1 MDRDDIIDIEENGID
16 IIQFKKATQLAKLQE
31 ELVRAAFLGDGR
43 QAFVGGQKNPEHI
56 DPEHVRPIVTDDD
69 LYTIKVTSANWKS
82 VVDDVQM
89 ILPVYQG
96 SGSPSLFIN
105 PFDLAKLKTL
115 KNANGSYLYG
125 GSADANRIPTNDQIA
140 AYFGCTEV
148 VDYYPLPQGQF
159 VIGNLSDYVFGTS
172 KGGQVA
178 TFEQF
183 DIDFNQQKYLTEVR
197 VSGAIQTPK
206 SFIVVNVTDK
216 AENTAGANAL
226 KFNKTGLKDTPSFT
240 VDSAKDGTKPGP
252 KYASTDS
259 GSKKPAPSK
268 PDQGGAGAAPGVGG
282 GSAGGGASSPSTSQT
297 PGK

>member
-1 MDRDDIIDIEENGID
+1 M
-16 IIQFKKATQLAKLQE
+16 
-31 ELVRAAFLGDGR
+31 
-43 QAFVGGQKNPEHI
+43 
-56 DPEHVRPIVTDDD
+56 
-69 LYTIKVTSANWKS
+69 
-82 VVDDVQM
+82 
-89 ILPVYQG
+89 
-96 SGSPSLFIN
+96 
-105 PFDLAKLKTL
+105 
-115 KNANGSYLYG
+115 YG

-148 VDYYPLPQGQF
+148 VDYYPLPQGTL

-216 AENTAGANAL
+216 AENTAGKEAL
-226 KFNKTGLKDTPSFT
+226 KFKTTGLKDSPSFT

-252 KYASTDS
+252 KYASTDT
-259 GSKKPAPSK
+259 GSKKPATK
-268 PDQGGAGAAPGVGG
+268 PQPGAGAAPGVGG
-282 GSAGGGASSPSTSQT
+282 GSAGGAGAPSGSTNSSGGSQT
-297 PGK
+297 QQGK

>member
-1 MDRDDIIDIEENGID
+1 M
-16 IIQFKKATQLAKLQE
+16 
-31 ELVRAAFLGDGR
+31 
-43 QAFVGGQKNPEHI
+43 
-56 DPEHVRPIVTDDD
+56 
-69 LYTIKVTSANWKS
+69 
-82 VVDDVQM
+82 
-89 ILPVYQG
+89 
-96 SGSPSLFIN
+96 
-105 PFDLAKLKTL
+105 
-115 KNANGSYLYG
+115 YG

-226 KFNKTGLKDTPSFT
+226 KFTTTGLKDSPSFT

-252 KYASTDS
+252 KYASTDT

-268 PDQGGAGAAPGVGG
+268 PNQGGGSAAPGAGVAPGGAGASG
-282 GSAGGGASSPSTSQT
+282 STSSNPSQQ
-297 PGK
+297 GK

>member
-1 MDRDDIIDIEENGID
+1 M
-16 IIQFKKATQLAKLQE
+16 
-31 ELVRAAFLGDGR
+31 
-43 QAFVGGQKNPEHI
+43 
-56 DPEHVRPIVTDDD
+56 
-69 LYTIKVTSANWKS
+69 
-82 VVDDVQM
+82 
-89 ILPVYQG
+89 
-96 SGSPSLFIN
+96 
-105 PFDLAKLKTL
+105 
-115 KNANGSYLYG
+115 YG

-226 KFNKTGLKDTPSFT
+226 KFQTTGLKDTPSFT

-268 PDQGGAGAAPGVGG
+268 PGQGGAGAAPGVGG
-282 GSAGGGASSPSTSQT
+282 GAGAPSGGASSSGASQQ
-297 PGK
+297 GK

>member
-1 MDRDDIIDIEENGID
+1 MIFT
-16 IIQFKKATQLAKLQE
+16 QFK
-31 ELVRAAFLGDGR
+31 
-43 QAFVGGQKNPEHI
+43 
-56 DPEHVRPIVTDDD
+56 
-69 LYTIKVTSANWKS
+69 SANWKS
-82 VVDDVQM
+82 VVDDVQTM
-89 ILPVYQG
+89 LPVYQG

-115 KNANGSYLYG
+115 KTENGSYLYG

-148 VDYYPLPQGQF
+148 VDYYPLPQGTL
-159 VIGNLSDYVFGTS
+159 VIGNLADYVFGTS

-197 VSGAIQTPK
+197 ISGAIQTPK
-206 SFIVVNVTDK
+206 SFIVVTVTDK

-226 KFNKTGLKDTPSFT
+226 KFNHSGLKDSPQFT

-259 GSKKPAPSK
+259 GSKKPASGTPGV
-268 PDQGGAGAAPGVGG
+268 PGVPGVGG
-282 GSAGGGASSPSTSQT
+282 AGGGGSQGGGQGAGGSEGGTGGGEESDGDGASGSKR
-297 PGK
+297 GK